1 MSTSTPEFEIIK
13 RAIRVIRQRHIEQLR
28 DLNIV
33 ADSFE
38 ISPTGT
44 EYDDLV
50 QWSQESKEQ
59 LLAGISH
66 SEPQTLFTLL

>member
-1 MSTSTPEFEIIK
+1 MPDFEVIK
-13 RAIRVIRQRHIEQLR
+13 RAIRERHIEQLR

-38 ISPTGT
+38 VSPTGGT

-50 QWSQESKEQ
+50 KWSQDSKEQ
-59 LLAGISH
+59 LLAGISQ
-66 SEPQTLFTLL
+66 SKPQTLCTL